1 MAKPDL
7 GKMIGPLPL
16 GAWIAVLGG
25 GLAIAVYSRRNA
37 SAADATVDP
46 NGVGVDP
53 NVGAGGSG
61 QWANIDTPVVTDVG
75 GVAKPTTNEEW
86 AAQATDYLIKSG
98 YPSVPADQAV
108 RRYVAGEQ
116 LSPAENVMI
125 GVALVKLGSL
135 PNPPPIPSGGVVTP
149 PPTTPPVNQLYR
161 YHTVLRTENIFTV
174 AAKEKVSLAAVWQG
188 NSNKVVRLDGSKG
201 ILSDY
206 RLGTGYRL
214 VIPTT
219 KKYNNGYTK

>member
-37 SAADATVDP
+37 SAPDAVADP

-61 QWANIDTPVVTDVG
+61 QWANIDTPVITDVG

-86 AAQATDYLIKSG
+86 AAQATDYLIKNN
-98 YPSVPADQAV
+98 YPAIPVDQAV
-108 RRYVAGEQ
+108 RRYIAGEN
-116 LSPAENVMI
+116 LSPAESVMI
-125 GVALVKLGSL
+125 GVALVRLGAL

-161 YHTVLRTENIFTV
+161 NHTVLRTENI
-174 AAKEKVSLAAVWQG
+174 
-188 NSNKVVRLDGSKG
+188 
-201 ILSDY
+201 
-206 RLGTGYRL
+206 
-214 VIPTT
+214 
-219 KKYNNGYTK
+219 

>member
-25 GLAIAVYSRRNA
+25 GLAIAVYTRRT
-37 SAADATVDP
+37 SSGADTTVDA

-75 GVAKPTTNEEW
+75 GVARPTTNEEW
-86 AAQATDYLIKSG
+86 ATQATDYLIKTG
-98 YPSVPADQAV
+98 YPSLPADQAV

-116 LSPAENVMI
+116 LSPAESVMI
-125 GVALVKLGSL
+125 GVALTKLGSL
-135 PNPPPIPSGGVVTP
+135 PNPPPTPSGGVVTP
-149 PPTTPPVNQLYR
+149 PPVTKPPNIQYR
-161 YHTVLRTENIFTV
+161 QHTVLITENFPII
-174 AAKEKVSLAAVWQG
+174 ALKEKISPTALWQA
-188 NSNKVVRLDGSKG
+188 NSREFIRLDGSRG
-201 ILSDY
+201 ILSSY
-206 RLGTGYRL
+206 ALHHGQRLIIPVGKPYNKGYA
-214 VIPTT
+214 
-219 KKYNNGYTK
+219 K